1 MESVMVIRFIP
12 PNSPPQFNKI
22 VQMESGEGNGRSEQ
36 KYKCYFATKVSLYC
50 ALKHKIM
57 SQQSHYKSKIKT
69 TELKLLDSLLLHC
82 ITIEDNTSERG
93 SWLLLRWGWGWGG
106 CSRSR
111 QLPTKIEIQ
120 SRREKQFGWQ

>member
-1 MESVMVIRFIP
+1 MVIRFIP

-57 SQQSHYKSKIKT
+57 SQESHYKSKIKT
-69 TELKLLDSLLLHC
+69 TKLKLLDSPLYNNRTTRLREVPGFYC
-82 ITIEDNTSERG
+82 DEDEVEADVADLGNF
-93 SWLLLRWGWGWGG
+93 L
-106 CSRSR
+106 
-111 QLPTKIEIQ
+111 QK
-120 SRREKQFGWQ
+120 